1 MGLDAR
7 VALWLTGTWGQSSAA
22 ASQAADT
29 WAFML
34 LRLFSKS
41 SVLFCWS
48 KAPDEDPANF
58 LLPKILSQ
66 EEKLVVETADL

>member
-1 MGLDAR
+1 MANGYMRADLSC
-7 VALWLTGTWGQSSAA
+7 SS
-22 ASQAADT
+22 QPADT

-34 LRLFSKS
+34 LRLFSKN

-58 LLPKILSQ
+58 LLPKIPSQ
-66 EEKLVVETADL
+66 VGKLVVETAEFKGTLLK